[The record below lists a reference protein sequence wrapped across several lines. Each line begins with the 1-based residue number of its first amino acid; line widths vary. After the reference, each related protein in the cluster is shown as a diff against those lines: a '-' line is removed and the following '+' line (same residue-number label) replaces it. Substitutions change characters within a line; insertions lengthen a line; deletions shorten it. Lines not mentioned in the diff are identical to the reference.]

1 MPRTALTPTSLVPN
15 SSIAQPAATTIDAT
29 LVTNGV
35 EVAVGST
42 ETLWVEVTQT
52 HAAAKVITVQPGA
65 NPPALDAGQGAL
77 TRSMVQNAVAL
88 FGPFSSGR
96 FVQAGSTLHIDFEA
110 STTGSMRVYRMPRT
124 A

>member
-1 MPRTALTPTSLVPN
+1 MPRTAVTATALVPN
-15 SSIAQPAATTIDAT
+15 SSIAQPTATTIDAT

-35 EVAVGST
+35 EVNVAAT

-52 HAAAKVITVQPGA
+52 AASAKVITVQSGA
-65 NPPALDAGQGAL
+65 NPPALDAGQGDL
-77 TRSMVQNAVAL
+77 TRSMAQNAVAL

-96 FVQAGSTLHIDFEA
+96 FVQDGSTLHVDFEA
-110 STTGSMRVYRMPRT
+110 GTTGSMRVYRMPRT